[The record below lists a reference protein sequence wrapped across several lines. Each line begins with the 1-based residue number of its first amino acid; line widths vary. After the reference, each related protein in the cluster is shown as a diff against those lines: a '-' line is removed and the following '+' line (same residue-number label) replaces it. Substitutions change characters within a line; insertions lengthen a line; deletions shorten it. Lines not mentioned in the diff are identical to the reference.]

1 MRFPVKFTR
10 PLLPVIIA
18 MLAFGTALHAQA
30 TPAPGSKTADR
41 ATAILLI
48 PDRVFDGID
57 GLEHP
62 GWKVLV
68 EGERIAA
75 VGPDIQVPADA
86 VVVML
91 PGTTLLPGLIDAHVH
106 LFLHPYNEAAWNDQ
120 VLKEPLALRVARA
133 TVSAKAT
140 LLAGFTTVRDLGT
153 EGAGYA
159 DVGLKMAI
167 NQGIIPGPR
176 LLVSTRALVA
186 TGSYG
191 PKGFA
196 PGFDVPQGAEE
207 ADGADLVRA
216 VRDQIGHGADVIKF
230 YADYRW
236 GVDGDARPTFSI
248 DEMRAGVEAAH
259 ATGRKVAAHAATD
272 EGMRRAVLAGVDTI
286 EHGDGGSA
294 AVFALMKAH
303 DVAYCPTLAANDAI
317 EHYRGWNGA
326 APEPAAIVAKRATY
340 KLALASGV
348 RMCVGGDTGVFAHG
362 QNARELELMAAWG
375 MPNRDVLIAAT
386 SGNAQTLG
394 IAARLGA
401 VRAGLL
407 ADLIAVRGDPLADIG
422 AVRNPVLVMKGG
434 AIVTRP

>member
-1 MRFPVKFTR
+1 M
-10 PLLPVIIA
+10 
-18 MLAFGTALHAQA
+18 H
-30 TPAPGSKTADR
+30 
-41 ATAILLI
+41 
-48 PDRVFDGID
+48 
-57 GLEHP
+57 
-62 GWKVLV
+62 
-68 EGERIAA
+68 
-75 VGPDIQVPADA
+75 
-86 VVVML
+86 
-91 PGTTLLPGLIDAHVH
+91 
-106 LFLHPYNEAAWNDQ
+106 
-120 VLKEPLALRVARA
+120 
-133 TVSAKAT
+133 
-140 LLAGFTTVRDLGT
+140 
-153 EGAGYA
+153 
-159 DVGLKMAI
+159 
-167 NQGIIPGPR
+167 

-259 ATGRKVAAHAATD
+259 ATGRKVAAHAATE

-326 APEPAAIVAKRATY
+326 VPEPAAITAKRTTY

-375 MPNRDVLIAAT
+375 MANRDVLIAAT
-386 SGNAQTLG
+386 SGNARTLG
-394 IAARLGA
+394 IDARLGA
-401 VRAGLL
+401 VRVGLL
-407 ADLIAVRGDPLADIG
+407 ADLVAVRGDPLADIG
-422 AVRNPVLVMKGG
+422 AVRNVALVMKGG